1 MKRSYSRR
9 RGVLCIFLFLLSVN
23 YTLPPAPPGHRKAK
37 EVVEEREEGGILS
50 KIYSFLIKKKE
61 GRSLLYSS

>member
-37 EVVEEREEGGILS
+37 EVVEERDGGRHIEQDLLFLDKEERG
-50 KIYSFLIKKKE
+50 KK
-61 GRSLLYSS
+61 SVI

>member
-37 EVVEEREEGGILS
+37 EVVEEREEGGHIEQDLL
-50 KIYSFLIKKKE
+50 FLDKEERGKK
-61 GRSLLYSS
+61 SVI